1 MLVILLIH
9 LTLNYIGCLKSQ
21 ERFSGGL
28 LGVSADVVLFTES
41 NHASIKLSGIPLGGS
56 LAGVARFHELGGS
69 TVEIDEPLNSQLQ
82 RRFVEIKSARFDSDE
97 DRVYVIVKLPLF
109 IGTRTIVLNRCSR
122 ASCDASYSGPDSVF

>member
-41 NHASIKLSGIPLGGS
+41 NHASIKLSGIPLGG
-56 LAGVARFHELGGS
+56 V
-69 TVEIDEPLNSQLQ
+69 
-82 RRFVEIKSARFDSDE
+82 
-97 DRVYVIVKLPLF
+97 
-109 IGTRTIVLNRCSR
+109 SR
-122 ASCDASYSGPDSVF
+122 ASLDFTNSADLRLKSTNRSTRNCSDVL